1 MQNLTFTDKQSV
13 RKYMIEKRNALTYRE
28 VQNLSEEIFKNFL
41 NSDLTM
47 YESYMVYMP
56 IKNETDTYLLIDYL
70 LNTGKQVSVPYI
82 DKKNKLVPVLIEK
95 NTVYKK
101 DTFGINIPEQIQ
113 IVSPDLLDVIFV
125 PGVAFDIS
133 GNRVGY
139 GRGYYDAFL
148 KDLHCITCAWCYDF
162 QIIDKIPDV
171 SPADV
176 RIKRFL

>member
-1 MQNLTFTDKQSV
+1 
-13 RKYMIEKRNALTYRE
+13 MIEKRNALTYRE

-82 DKKNKLVPVLIEK
+82 DKENKLVPVLIDK

-113 IVSPDLLDVIFV
+113 IISPDLLDVIFV

>member
-1 MQNLTFTDKQSV
+1 
-13 RKYMIEKRNALTYRE
+13 MIEKRNALTYRE

-70 LNTGKQVSVPYI
+70 LNNGKQVSVPYI

-95 NTVYKK
+95 KKKKKK
-101 DTFGINIPEQIQ
+101 DTFGINIPERIH
-113 IVSPDLLDVIFV
+113 IVPPDLLDVIFV

>member
-1 MQNLTFTDKQSV
+1 
-13 RKYMIEKRNALTYRE
+13 MIEKRNALTYRE

-176 RIKRFL
+176 RIKGFYKPPT

>member
-1 MQNLTFTDKQSV
+1 
-13 RKYMIEKRNALTYRE
+13 MIEKRNALTYRE

>member
-1 MQNLTFTDKQSV
+1 MTDKREALSPEQV
-13 RKYMIEKRNALTYRE
+13 RLYSK
-28 VQNLSEEIFKNFL
+28 NLFDKFL
-41 NSDLTM
+41 LSDLTTF
-47 YESYMVYMP
+47 ESYMVYMP
-56 IKNETDTYLLIDYL
+56 VKNETDTYLLIDYL